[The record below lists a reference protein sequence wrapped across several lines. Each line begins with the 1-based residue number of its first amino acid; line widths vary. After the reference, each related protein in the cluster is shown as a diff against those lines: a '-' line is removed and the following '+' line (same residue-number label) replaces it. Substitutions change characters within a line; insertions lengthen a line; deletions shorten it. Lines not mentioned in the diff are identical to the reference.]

1 MAAEQAH
8 HEADLVPL
16 GGPEGRFEPE
26 ERVV

>member
-1 MAAEQAH
+1 VAAEQAQ
-8 HEADLVPL
+8 HEADVVPL